1 MAVESKKSLKTV
13 QGTGVVYGEGQ
24 AIARARYRLLVNQRA
39 AIYEDKPWR
48 PSQPDLADAGGLLR
62 VIEGEIWLLG
72 ILPPLILKLED
83 GRQMEFYVKRAEY
96 RPNEQHIFRI
106 AGR

>member
-24 AIARARYRLLVNQRA
+24 AIARARYRLLVSPGA
-39 AIYEDKPWR
+39 AIDEDKPSR
-48 PSQPDLADAGGLLR
+48 PAQPNLADAGGLLR

-72 ILPPLILKLED
+72 ILPPLTLKLED
-83 GRQMEFYVKRAEY
+83 GHQMEFYVKRAEY
-96 RPNEQHIFRI
+96 RPNEQHILRI
-106 AGR
+106 AGQ